1 MATARHFGTKWFWI
15 INIMQG
21 TVSGPPPQLYQPE
34 FQKQL
39 IEQQKQQQQLLE
51 QQKQQQLL
59 EQKQLQEKLEKQK
72 IEQQKQQ
79 IRELEQKQL
88 LEQQHLLEKQK
99 LEKML
104 LEQQA
109 QQHMQQQ
116 QQQAQQHIPQQQQ
129 QQAQQTH
136 IQHQPQQVIP
146 QQQIQQQ
153 QVIPQQQ
160 IQQQQPVQQQ
170 QIQQQQQQIISSQAQ
185 QQPVY
190 YQQRSDNTNVIYQ
203 QQPSDQQKLP
213 ETQNVIYQQQPV
225 VIQNPQQQTVL
236 QQQQPAVIQQQQ
248 PVVVQQQNPAVIQ
261 HQQQTNLVYHQQ
273 VIDHSRYQQP
283 QVVDQQQN
291 VVYQSQQAQGDQQT
305 TAVIYKP
312 TSMDKSQIIYN
323 AKDVP
328 SQQQPNV
335 QYVPVVVPLENQQ
348 QPLQQVVEP
357 VPVQI
362 QAAAVPLVQPQ
373 VVPQEVA
380 PMQPPQV
387 EAVPAPGVTELAPAS
402 VVLASSSDQEV
413 PVAVTADTRDK
424 VSVLSQFGHSPIVC
438 QTHPHPILKLDVSK
452 RQAQTDTDKVSG
464 WYTAPIIVTQDLDR
478 AGHVSRRGSLPV
490 SQLSGSL
497 LAPARASTGLSNGLG
512 SGIKAHSAES
522 SPKRVSVSQYSSIA
536 HKLPFPSQSLRR
548 RSADPSELL
557 GYRTNPGSQRTSPTG
572 SSLASEDLGL
582 LSLLSL
588 DQRRASGGSCLPLSP
603 VWESGPGL
611 ARQYN
616 MMTIREVMSLCGST
630 TSLASTQVTVQQC
643 TTRLICLSPLLSA
656 LVSLHQTIQKLFSD
670 IPNTFLWR
678 RLQLCLLELKLSF
691 YVQTSQF
698 SYSLASL

>member
-59 EQKQLQEKLEKQK
+59 EQKQLQETLEKQK

-136 IQHQPQQVIP
+136 IQHQPQQVIQ

-170 QIQQQQQQIISSQAQ
+170 QIQQQQQIISSQAQ

-225 VIQNPQQQTVL
+225 VIQNQQQQTVL
-236 QQQQPAVIQQQQ
+236 QQQPSAVIQQQQ

-261 HQQQTNLVYHQQ
+261 HQQQQPNLVYHQQ

-291 VVYQSQQAQGDQQT
+291 VVYQSQQPQGDQQT
-305 TAVIYKP
+305 TTVIYKP

-348 QPLQQVVEP
+348 QPLHQVEP

-362 QAAAVPLVQPQ
+362 QAAAVPLVQSQ

-387 EAVPAPGVTELAPAS
+387 ESVPGPGVTELAPTS
-402 VVLASSSDQEV
+402 VVLASSSDQEAPA
-413 PVAVTADTRDK
+413 PVTVDTRDK

-452 RQAQTDTDKVSG
+452 RQAQTDTDGVSG

-478 AGHVSRRGSLPV
+478 AGHVSRRGSLPI

-497 LAPARASTGLSNGLG
+497 LAPARASNGLSNGLG
-512 SGIKAHSAES
+512 SGMKAHSAES

-582 LSLLSL
+582 LSLLAL

-678 RLQLCLLELKLSF
+678 RLQLGLLVIKLLF